1 MADFGINGLDDLMMS
16 LSEAAELPDDVAEEM
31 LTAEAEIVEDAQ
43 IYTGMKMGV
52 HRTGVTLSSIKHGRM
67 QRRNDGGRVM
77 YVYPQ
82 GTNERGNRNAEVAF
96 INEFGKH
103 GQPARPFIKTANEEA
118 ADPAVEAAAKVYDK
132 FLKSKNL

>member
-1 MADFGINGLDDLMMS
+1 
-16 LSEAAELPDDVAEEM
+16 
-31 LTAEAEIVEDAQ
+31 
-43 IYTGMKMGV
+43 
-52 HRTGVTLSSIKHGRM
+52 
-67 QRRNDGGRVM
+67 M

-118 ADPAVEAAAKVYDK
+118 ADTAVEAAAKVYDK
-132 FLKSKNL
+132 YLKSKNL

>member
-1 MADFGINGLDDLMMS
+1 MADFGINGLDDLMLS

-31 LTAEAEIVEDAQ
+31 LTEEAKIVEDAQ

-82 GTNERGNRNAEVAF
+82 GTNEQGNRNAEVAF

-118 ADPAVEAAAKVYDK
+118 ADSAVEAAAKVYDK
-132 FLKSKNL
+132 YLKSKNL